1 MSIFEPIIRG
11 IKSDIFDWDQVQ
23 NPFHICKI
31 QLQKKKS
38 GVKKCLEIM
47 SIKGGGSDAKWKKTI
62 LNFHF
67 DFWIISLIDGI
78 GSFNIF
84 LLLRKSF
91 SNLYSLI
98 ISTRVGYMII
108 TLKRKILY
116 EENQIE
122 LNCRCWHHQHQEFW
136 FWTMQRR
143 KRGHWSNG
151 FSH

>member
-1 MSIFEPIIRG
+1 
-11 IKSDIFDWDQVQ
+11 
-23 NPFHICKI
+23 
-31 QLQKKKS
+31 
-38 GVKKCLEIM
+38 M
-47 SIKGGGSDAKWKKTI
+47 SIKGGGSDAKWKQTI

-122 LNCRCWHHQHQEFW
+122 LNCRCWHHQHQEF
-136 FWTMQRR
+136 
-143 KRGHWSNG
+143 
-151 FSH
+151 